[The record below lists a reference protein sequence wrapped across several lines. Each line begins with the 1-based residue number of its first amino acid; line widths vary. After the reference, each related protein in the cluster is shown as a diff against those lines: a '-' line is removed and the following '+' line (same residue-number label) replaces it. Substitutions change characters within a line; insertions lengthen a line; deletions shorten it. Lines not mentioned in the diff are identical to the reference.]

1 MVPELTICNRCGR
14 TVIVIDWAPIF
25 EDAVELAEADDS
37 HSLEISCKVDCPTCG
52 THIQTVAPAAC
63 EKV

>member
-1 MVPELTICNRCGR
+1 
-14 TVIVIDWAPIF
+14 VIVIDWAPIF

-37 HSLEISCKVDCPTCG
+37 HSLEISCKIDCPMCG